1 MEFSIKEIFF
11 HSSRK
16 CKCQLQNKQRV
27 RKERKGQRNQE
38 QNSMETQKKTTDGQ
52 VRNHSLAPHP
62 QLPIDT
68 KECMWEH
75 QRGAFP
81 PSGTEKRNTVSS
93 SASLPSPLPS
103 SLVITLTLSQTIAT
117 LTLNLMLIT
126 RSHEKITTKK
136 EERDNKVIL

>member
-38 QNSMETQKKTTDGQ
+38 RKSMKTQKKTTDGQ

-62 QLPIDT
+62 QLPIGT

-75 QRGAFP
+75 QRCVFP
-81 PSGTEKRNTVSS
+81 PSGTEKRNIVSLLMC
-93 SASLPSPLPS
+93 LPPLPS
-103 SLVITLTLSQTIAT
+103 SLLSGNHADSFPNHSYFYIKPDANYQE
-117 LTLNLMLIT
+117 
-126 RSHEKITTKK
+126 S
-136 EERDNKVIL
+136 